1 MALDRSALVWDSRKI
16 NIQLDQM
23 VNQSLVK
30 EDITVVQA
38 QILLHILRQAEA
50 GTSVTALHRELHYA
64 KATISNLIKRL
75 RQKGYVRTEHCRED
89 DRRRLLF
96 STEKGVRIRK
106 FLEDSIQEAEDT
118 LYRGFSEQELSTL
131 NQLQQKM
138 LRNLSEVRGCVQREA
153 SNT

>member
-38 QILLHILRQAEA
+38 QILLHILRQAESGA
-50 GTSVTALHRELHYA
+50 SVTALHRDLHYA

-96 STEKGVRIRK
+96 STEKGVGIRK

-118 LYRGFSEQELSTL
+118 LYRGFFRTGAVHAEPTAAE
-131 NQLQQKM
+131 N
-138 LRNLSEVRGCVQREA
+138 A
-153 SNT
+153 A